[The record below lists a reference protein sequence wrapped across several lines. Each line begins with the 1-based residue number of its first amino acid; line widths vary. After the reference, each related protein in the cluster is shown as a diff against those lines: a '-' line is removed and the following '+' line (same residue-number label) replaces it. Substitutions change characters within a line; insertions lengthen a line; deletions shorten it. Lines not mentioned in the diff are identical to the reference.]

1 MIKKHPTEKEE
12 YWRDLV
18 KKINCKNLIF
28 VDDKYP
34 TNAYLIAA
42 EFSIGSNCHTSLESF
57 FLKSQQLIGELAN
70 KTVI

>member
-1 MIKKHPTEKEE
+1 M
-12 YWRDLV
+12 

-57 FLKSQQLIGELAN
+57 FLTNQQLIGELV
-70 KTVI
+70 KKIVI